1 MKKFD
6 IYLEK
11 TIDWYVQNSKWL
23 LNKYNS
29 RKMKIIVSGSEV

>member
-1 MKKFD
+1 MKNFD

-23 LNKYNS
+23 LNKYYS
-29 RKMKIIVSGSEV
+29 KK